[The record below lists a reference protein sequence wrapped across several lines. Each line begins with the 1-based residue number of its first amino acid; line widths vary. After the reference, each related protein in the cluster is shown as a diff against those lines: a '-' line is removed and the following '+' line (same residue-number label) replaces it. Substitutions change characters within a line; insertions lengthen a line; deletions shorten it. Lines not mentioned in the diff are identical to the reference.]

1 MVSNKKE
8 VGGVATGGSPNGV
21 QRWIYHL
28 EERRERMRKFGF
40 GIGLL
45 VLSATMSV
53 HAYAAGSSHADYVKK
68 YEGTA
73 SCTGASCHEG
83 AAKEITESLHYQQ
96 RAVPQ
101 FLESWEAGKLAG
113 MMESY

>member
-1 MVSNKKE
+1 
-8 VGGVATGGSPNGV
+8 
-21 QRWIYHL
+21 
-28 EERRERMRKFGF
+28 MRKFVL

-45 VLSATMSV
+45 LLFTMLSAQ
-53 HAYAAGSSHADYVKK
+53 AYAAGPYHAEYVKK

-73 SCTGASCHEG
+73 TCTAASCHEG
-83 AAKEITESLHYQQ
+83 ASKEVAESLHYQQ

-101 FLESWEAGKLAG
+101 FLEGWEAGKLAG

>member
-1 MVSNKKE
+1 MWRFV
-8 VGGVATGGSPNGV
+8 
-21 QRWIYHL
+21 L
-28 EERRERMRKFGF
+28 

-45 VLSATMSV
+45 LLSTLLSV
-53 HAYAAGSSHADYVKK
+53 QAYAAGSSHLEYVKK

-73 SCTGASCHEG
+73 TCTAATCHEG
-83 AAKEITESLHYQQ
+83 TAKEVAESLHYQQ

-101 FLESWEAGKLAG
+101 FLEGWEAGKPAG

>member
-1 MVSNKKE
+1 
-8 VGGVATGGSPNGV
+8 
-21 QRWIYHL
+21 
-28 EERRERMRKFGF
+28 MRKFAF

-45 VLSATMSV
+45 VFSATLSV
-53 HAYAAGSSHADYVKK
+53 QAYAAGSSHAEYVKK

-73 SCTGASCHEG
+73 SCTTATCHEG
-83 AAKEITESLHYQQ
+83 SAKEVAESLHYQQ

-101 FLESWEAGKLAG
+101 FLDGWEAGKLAG